1 MNPRSST
8 RKPAPLRTRLRAA
21 ATDAILDAAEEVA
34 AERGLEEASCA
45 AIAKRAGVAVGTLY
59 NYFPDR
65 EGIVTALFKSRRA
78 DMIPRITEA
87 AKAHAHHPFER
98 RLRFFVRDVMAAYE
112 ERRRF
117 IRLALDAD
125 RHMPNVKDARNTVMV
140 TMTAALEKIF
150 ADAAR
155 MGFFPEGQGREAVY
169 ARITQGALKALTIW
183 HIENGKPLTDDIDL
197 ALDAILHG
205 VDKS

>member
-21 ATDAILDAAEEVA
+21 ATDAILDAAEAVA
-34 AERGLEEASCA
+34 SERGIEEASCA

-65 EGIVTALFKSRRA
+65 EGLLTALFKARRG
-78 DMIPRITEA
+78 DMIPRITDA
-87 AKAHAHHPFER
+87 AKAAAHHPFER

-112 ERRRF
+112 EHRRF
-117 IRLALDAD
+117 IRIALDAD

-140 TMTAALEKIF
+140 TMTTALEQIF
-150 ADAAR
+150 ADAAQ
-155 MGFFPEGQGREAVY
+155 MGFFPEGEGREAVY
-169 ARITQGALKALTIW
+169 ARILQGALKALTIW
-183 HIENGKPLTDDIDL
+183 HIEKGTPLTDDLDVV
-197 ALDAILHG
+197 LDAILHG